1 MEHKKTYRT
10 FHFETTVAWK
20 SEFTGTLL
28 VAILVIASDNKL
40 MQDQPSSHLGWTVG
54 QSPQ

>member
-40 MQDQPSSHLGWTVG
+40 MQGQPSALGMGLSW